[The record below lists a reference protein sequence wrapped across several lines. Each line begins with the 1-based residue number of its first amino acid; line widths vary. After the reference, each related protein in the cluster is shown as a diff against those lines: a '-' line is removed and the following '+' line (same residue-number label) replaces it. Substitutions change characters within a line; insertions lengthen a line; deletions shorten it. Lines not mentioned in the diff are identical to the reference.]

1 MGSKKGFSYSYDEE
15 KINAYASL
23 AAKEKLEW
31 LYEANQFSKKAIKG
45 KTFVI
50 GSEEYKQISG
60 KLFAQERFE
69 S

>member
-15 KINAYASL
+15 KIKAYASL

-45 KTFVI
+45 KTRKVWEAFRAGTI
-50 GSEEYKQISG
+50 
-60 KLFAQERFE
+60 
-69 S
+69 